1 MMDLVIQFKPSAP
14 NSPCT
19 LCGDR
24 TSETGPQ
31 LYRADRKDLVC
42 RACGK
47 KHAPSLAALLELACT
62 AERVGR
68 IGRHTLVPPL
78 TALLDLARAAED
90 YSQSTPA
97 PFRKAG

>member
-1 MMDLVIQFKPSAP
+1 MTDLVIQIKHSSP
-14 NSPCT
+14 NTTCS
-19 LCGDR
+19 LCGGH
-24 TSETGPQ
+24 TSVDGPQ
-31 LYRADRKDLVC
+31 LYRADRKDAVC

-47 KHAPSLAALLELACT
+47 KHAPSLVALLDLACT

-90 YSQSTPA
+90 YTQSTPRCY
-97 PFRKAG
+97 RKAG